1 MSKGN
6 LIDRYVM
13 EVGRRLP
20 EKQRA
25 DVQLELRSALQD
37 ALDERGLD
45 ADSEKDEAKVVALLK
60 DWGKPSYVAEGYGAR
75 IHLIGPELQP
85 IYWLVLRV
93 SVLVI
98 SIVHL
103 VLLGVVIFSR
113 GEFGLAGFGPLIG
126 EAIGN
131 YVDSLLVS
139 FAIVTI
145 IFAVLEH
152 FLPELK
158 ALAAAEHKGALPEW
172 DPRTLP
178 EITPDRDK
186 VEYVELIV
194 EIIITAALITVINLA
209 PGWQFSGD
217 MEIVGEL
224 IAKFLPFIPWITIL
238 AVVEISLDVY
248 LLTQGRWQL
257 ATRWVSFGH
266 AAASAVVIAS
276 TLQAAPYSAVD
287 LVDSTVKLVI
297 AIVIVITLFDAA
309 IKLYKALR
317 PGVPLPWE
325 SWRIEEDIEEM
336 GERAE
341 QFGKAMEERFK
352 KREGK

>member
-1 MSKGN
+1 MTKGN

-20 EKQRA
+20 QKQRA

-45 ADSEKDEAKVVALLK
+45 ADSEQDEAKVAALLK
-60 DWGKPSYVAEGYGAR
+60 EWGKPSHVAEGYGAR

-85 IYWLVLRV
+85 IYWLVLRI

-98 SIVHL
+98 SIVQL
-103 VLLGVVIFSR
+103 VLLVIAAFNQ
-113 GEFGLAGFGPLIG
+113 GEFAPLIG

-131 YVDSLLVS
+131 YVDSLLIS
-139 FAIVTI
+139 FAWVTI
-145 IFAVLEH
+145 IFAVIEH
-152 FLPELK
+152 FLPTLRAMAGEEDK
-158 ALAAAEHKGALPEW
+158 PKEW
-172 DPRTLP
+172 DPRSLP
-178 EITPDRDK
+178 EVTPDRDK
-186 VEYVELIV
+186 VDTVGLIV

-217 MEIVGEL
+217 MAIVGEM

-238 AVVEISLDVY
+238 TAVEISLDIY

-266 AAASAVVIAS
+266 AAAWVIVVAS
-276 TLQAAPYSAVD
+276 TLQAAPYSAVE
-287 LVDSTVKLVI
+287 LVDSSVKMII
-297 AIVIVITLFDAA
+297 AIVIVITLIDAA
-309 IKLYKALR
+309 IKLFRALR

-325 SWRIEEDIEEM
+325 NWRIEEDIEEM
-336 GERAE
+336 GEKAE
-341 QFGKAMEERFK
+341 QFGKAMETRFK
-352 KREGK
+352 KRR

>member
-1 MSKGN
+1 VSKGN

-25 DVQLELRSALQD
+25 DVQMELRSALQD
-37 ALDERGLD
+37 ALEERGLD
-45 ADSEKDEAKVVALLK
+45 ANSEKDEAKVVALLK
-60 DWGKPSYVAEGYGAR
+60 EWGKPSHVAEGYGAR
-75 IHLIGPELQP
+75 THLIGPELQP

-93 SVLVI
+93 NVLII
-98 SIVHL
+98 SLVQL
-103 VLLGVVIFSR
+103 VLLVIAAFNQP
-113 GEFGLAGFGPLIG
+113 EFGSLIG

-131 YVDSLLVS
+131 LVNSFLVS
-139 FAIVTI
+139 FAVVTI
-145 IFAVLEH
+145 IFAVLER

-158 ALAAAEHKGALPEW
+158 ALAASEHKGALQEW

-186 VEYVELIV
+186 VDYVELVV
-194 EIIITAALITVINLA
+194 EIIFTAAFITVINLA

-217 MEIVGEL
+217 MAIVGEM

-238 AVVEISLDVY
+238 TAVEISLDIY

-266 AAASAVVIAS
+266 AAAWVIVVAS
-276 TLQAAPYSAVD
+276 TLQAAPYSAVE
-287 LVDSTVKLVI
+287 LVDSSVKMII
-297 AIVIVITLFDAA
+297 AIVIVITLIDAA
-309 IKLYKALR
+309 IKLYRALR

-325 SWRIEEDIEEM
+325 NWRIEEDIEEM

-341 QFGKAMEERFK
+341 QFGKAMETRFK
-352 KREGK
+352 KTDRK